1 MPVFEMGIWMGGGG
15 GGIEGASFRD
25 YYFFL
30 SKRHSQAHP
39 DQMVF
44 LPIYSGAISGEV
56 CSTTIEPDAVS

>member
-1 MPVFEMGIWMGGGG
+1 MPVFEMGIRMGGRGG
-15 GGIEGASFRD
+15 NRGSELSRLLF
-25 YYFFL
+25 FFL

-39 DQMVF
+39 NQMVF